1 MDEDALKAVLERYL
15 ADHLCRS
22 GQVLYSG
29 IDTLRPGRYYFL
41 AFNPAADGTN
51 PRLRD
56 VPLGRTEWSAYV
68 DQCWHC
74 DSDRRDDCGHP
85 PTRHQAR
92 LAGIMAALGRDPRG
106 TFATNLFFVES
117 RTAEDLNVGEL
128 WNPHWAVHREML
140 AVVVPERIVC
150 IGNGEELSAFALLRE
165 AAGRVEQEEQQ
176 DRLKG
181 FVGTFDLGRG
191 R

>member
-56 VPLGRTEWSAYV
+56 VP
-68 DQCWHC
+68 
-74 DSDRRDDCGHP
+74 
-85 PTRHQAR
+85 
-92 LAGIMAALGRDPRG
+92 
-106 TFATNLFFVES
+106 
-117 RTAEDLNVGEL
+117 
-128 WNPHWAVHREML
+128 
-140 AVVVPERIVC
+140 
-150 IGNGEELSAFALLRE
+150 
-165 AAGRVEQEEQQ
+165 
-176 DRLKG
+176 
-181 FVGTFDLGRG
+181 
-191 R
+191 